1 MTQEKTPFETVDVCS
16 PDFTPPSTFGFQQA
30 RHPSIAKWPTE
41 PRPLKTSIWSK
52 TVYTFLDLLMCL
64 APIVLL
70 IKAGLVVWASRRDT
84 GRTGKLE
91 DPPSALTLNLIR
103 FNTQVCKLHISF
115 AAILLI

>member
-70 IKAGLVVWASRRDT
+70 IKEGHWSDRKARRPSKCFDLEFDSIQYT
-84 GRTGKLE
+84 GM
-91 DPPSALTLNLIR
+91 
-103 FNTQVCKLHISF
+103 
-115 AAILLI
+115 